1 MCIRDRDTICGVT
14 DETGHIVHLRN
25 AKHSVKLGTYE
36 MRNPPSHLKLNEP
49 TARDAA
55 YETEALIDHLF
66 THDNAAAFFCR
77 RLLQRLTTSN
87 PSPTYL
93 GAVTTAFKEG
103 KYDGCVQGNEGCS
116 HKYGDIGAATATAL
130 LHPEARSTTLDA
142 DWTHGQLREPLLMI

>member
-1 MCIRDRDTICGVT
+1 
-14 DETGHIVHLRN
+14 
-25 AKHSVKLGTYE
+25 

-49 TARDAA
+49 TSRDAA

-103 KYDGCVQGNEGCS
+103 KYDGCVQGNEGVLAQVRGHWGCYCDGS
-116 HKYGDIGAATATAL
+116 TASGSEIHNTRRGLDPRATEGAFINDLPLFKSFRVSTAGRPTV
-130 LHPEARSTTLDA
+130 RIT
-142 DWTHGQLREPLLMI
+142 